1 MTGTYAAA
9 VQRILIGRAVAT
21 AGGLLALV
29 GTFLP
34 WLRSGTRRRNS
45 YEIFALVDRLGIS
58 ESSLVG
64 WGVRLW
70 PVVPLLLVLG
80 VVLLWFAPG
89 VPATA
94 VVVLTVLYAGGVSI
108 VVNRAASN
116 SLLSVTGAPI
126 VTISGLALLG
136 AGTLLANAFDDSGP
150 VGGPESSN
158 GG

>member
-21 AGGLLALV
+21 AGALLALV

-70 PVVPLLLVLG
+70 PVVPFLLVLA
-80 VVLLWFAPG
+80 VVLLWFAPRGAPPAG
-89 VPATA
+89 VGLPAP
-94 VVVLTVLYAGGVSI
+94 YPGGGAGGV
-108 VVNRAASN
+108 N
-116 SLLSVTGAPI
+116 
-126 VTISGLALLG
+126 
-136 AGTLLANAFDDSGP
+136 
-150 VGGPESSN
+150 
-158 GG
+158 

>member
-21 AGGLLALV
+21 AGGVLALA

-80 VVLLWFAPG
+80 GVLLWFAPG
-89 VPATA
+89 GPATA

-108 VVNRAASN
+108 VVDR
-116 SLLSVTGAPI
+116 
-126 VTISGLALLG
+126 
-136 AGTLLANAFDDSGP
+136 
-150 VGGPESSN
+150 
-158 GG
+158 